1 MPINPR
7 AVAIEGFGFGAKY
20 VAKLGFETEVEIIVR
35 PVQPIT
41 GGGGS
46 VGPALKPDYEIII
59 TVRRKGKSW
68 VRRYLVK
75 KYSYT
80 KIFAKLIHA
89 IVHKWYVT
97 AKHTTTI
104 NNRIKVIAE
113 VKHEHFKD

>member
-7 AVAIEGFGFGAKY
+7 AVAIEGFGFGTRY
-20 VAKLGFETEVEIIVR
+20 VAKLGFETEVEIVVR
-35 PVQPIT
+35 PIAT
-41 GGGGS
+41 GGVGS

-80 KIFAKLIHA
+80 RIFAKLVHVL
-89 IVHKWYVT
+89 VHKWYVT
-97 AKHTTTI
+97 AKHRTTI